1 MFCQSDRS
9 ADHGNPKLRY
19 RGESR
24 ETYKDVA
31 LSTHRSHNKVDWPPS
46 GD

>member
-9 ADHGNPKLRY
+9 ADHGNPKLRH

-31 LSTHRSHNKVDWPPS
+31 LSTHHSRNKVDWPPS